1 MAADEINMDE
11 PVMQILATERMLN
24 LLLESV
30 TLKLEQ
36 WPGGEPKEQ
45 EALIYLKN
53 TLFAASME
61 LLLDRS

>member
-1 MAADEINMDE
+1 MFEESDMQE
-11 PVMQILATERMLN
+11 PVMQILATEQMIKLM
-24 LLLESV
+24 LESV
-30 TLKLEQ
+30 TLKLDQ
-36 WPGGEPKEQ
+36 WPGGDPSEQ

>member
-1 MAADEINMDE
+1 MRADTNSMGE
-11 PVMQILATERMLN
+11 PAVQILATEQMVK

-30 TLKLEQ
+30 TLKLKQ
-36 WPGGEPKEQ
+36 WPGGDPREQ

>member
-1 MAADEINMDE
+1 MTADAGKE
-11 PVMQILATERMLN
+11 PVVQILATEQMVK

-30 TLKLEQ
+30 TLNLKQ
-36 WPGGEPKEQ
+36 WPGGDPREQ

-61 LLLDRS
+61 LLLERS

>member
-1 MAADEINMDE
+1 MCLKENDMKE
-11 PVMQILATERMLN
+11 PVMQILATEQMIKLM
-24 LLLESV
+24 LESV
-30 TLKLEQ
+30 TLKLDQ
-36 WPGGEPKEQ
+36 WPGGDPSEQ